1 MKLTARRKCSFG
13 NGTRKP
19 GFEFGTFEI
28 NDGVTPYEFEKEL
41 ILPKPFAD
49 LKTGSVKLAEGVKER
64 EFSMAFRNG
73 TATLRAGGEE
83 KVEPVDYK
91 TILID
96 ETGLSDSIK
105 KALGSAEL
113 KTLGDV
119 ESYANDNEGL
129 QSISG
134 IGEASESEVIDLL
147 SQHVNK

>member
-28 NDGVTPYEFEKEL
+28 NGGVTTYEFEKEL
-41 ILPKPFAD
+41 ILPKPFAN

-73 TATLRAGGEE
+73 TMTLRTGGEE
-83 KVEPVDYK
+83 EAEPIDY
-91 TILID
+91 TEILVD
-96 ETGLSDSIK
+96 ETGLSESIK
-105 KALGSAEL
+105 TALINAGL

-119 ESYANDNEGL
+119 ETYANDNEGL
-129 QSISG
+129 QTVSG
-134 IGEASESEVIDLL
+134 IGEASESEVIELL

>member
-41 ILPKPFAD
+41 ILPKPFED
-49 LKTGSVKLAEGVKER
+49 LKTGSVELAEGVKER

-73 TATLRAGGEE
+73 TMTLRTGSEE
-83 KVEPVDYK
+83 KAEPVDYK
-91 TILID
+91 TISVD

-105 KALGSAEL
+105 KALDAAGL

-119 ESYANDNEGL
+119 ESYANEHEGL

-134 IGEASESEVIDLL
+134 IGEASELEVIDLL